1 MSEDEE
7 LEELRRRRI
16 RELQQRDSQG
26 QQEAEAQERLEK
38 AKQMLLRKVLTPEAR
53 QRLANLKMVKPEF
66 ASQLELQLIQVAQS
80 GRISLPIDDDKLK
93 EMLRKL
99 QSDKKEIQIRRI

>member
-1 MSEDEE
+1 MSRDEE

-16 RELQQRDSQG
+16 RELQQRDSQE
-26 QQEAEAQERLEK
+26 QREAEAQEQMER
-38 AKQMLLRKVLTPEAR
+38 AKQTLLRRVLAPEAR

-80 GRISLPIDDDKLK
+80 GRIDLPIDDAKLK